1 MTTEVNTLTEAQS
14 LQKRNARWYGNIIF
28 VAVMVFLAISFMV
41 SNPSPDNLGWYTLVP
56 SVFVITFIFWTKEI
70 ILAYILGGLM
80 GHYMVNRG
88 DFFMSYWDTVY
99 DTVMSDNYVWL
110 VLVCGLMGS
119 LMVLIERSGGAMA
132 FSRWI
137 AKYIKTRKSALV
149 WTWVLGWL
157 IFTDDYLNCLAIGPS
172 MSHITDDKKISREML
187 SYIVDTMAAA
197 PCVLIPI
204 STWGAF
210 IAGLLELNNFAPP
223 GEGMKYFI
231 RTIPYS
237 FYAWITI
244 GVALLVILGIIPIFG
259 PMKKAE
265 IRARETGQVAPPGSE
280 KIAMQSD
287 ENMEIPENPKA
298 MNLFVPMIVLVVA
311 TVYFDID
318 LFIGS
323 IVTLLFTFFF
333 FIGQRLMGISE
344 FIECCVIGF
353 KNMMFLFVLVAL
365 SFSFTATITEMGFAD
380 YIVDNTKDI
389 MLPSLMPFILFV
401 VFGITEFMTGTN
413 WDLYMI
419 TLPAV
424 IPLSQA
430 IGADPYLCIAAIIS
444 AGVWGSHI
452 CVASDATICTSAACG
467 CDNYEHFVTQM
478 PLGLIAA
485 ILTAIAYL
493 IAGFII

>member
-1 MTTEVNTLTEAQS
+1 
-14 LQKRNARWYGNIIF
+14 
-28 VAVMVFLAISFMV
+28 
-41 SNPSPDNLGWYTLVP
+41 
-56 SVFVITFIFWTKEI
+56 
-70 ILAYILGGLM
+70 
-80 GHYMVNRG
+80 
-88 DFFMSYWDTVY
+88 
-99 DTVMSDNYVWL
+99 
-110 VLVCGLMGS
+110 
-119 LMVLIERSGGAMA
+119 
-132 FSRWI
+132 
-137 AKYIKTRKSALV
+137 
-149 WTWVLGWL
+149 
-157 IFTDDYLNCLAIGPS
+157 
-172 MSHITDDKKISREML
+172 
-187 SYIVDTMAAA
+187 
-197 PCVLIPI
+197 
-204 STWGAF
+204 
-210 IAGLLELNNFAPP
+210 
-223 GEGMKYFI
+223 
-231 RTIPYS
+231 
-237 FYAWITI
+237 
-244 GVALLVILGIIPIFG
+244 
-259 PMKKAE
+259 MKKAE